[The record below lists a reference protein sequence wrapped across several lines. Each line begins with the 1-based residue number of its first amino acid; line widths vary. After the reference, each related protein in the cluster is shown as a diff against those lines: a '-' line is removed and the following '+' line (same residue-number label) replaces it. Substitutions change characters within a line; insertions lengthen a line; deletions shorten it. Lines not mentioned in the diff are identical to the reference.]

1 MERAGAFPAAEGGEL
16 DFASIGRALWRRK
29 WRILGPTL
37 LIALVTAIGVNFITP
52 RYKSEAR
59 ILYDGRENVFLRP
72 SAERS
77 VTERGAADQEA
88 LASQVQLIL
97 SRELA
102 LQVIKELK
110 LTERPEFDPLIN
122 GISPLKRIMA
132 LIGFARDPARMTPE
146 ERVLE
151 SYYERLSAYTVERSR
166 VIIVE
171 FWSYDPTLAAKA
183 VNSVVEGYL
192 GLQQSAKQDDMRA
205 SSQWLSGEIEVLR
218 RKVADAEARAEE
230 FRSRANLFVGANNT
244 TLSNQQLGE
253 FNSQLASARGQKSDA
268 ETRARLIRDMLRRGE
283 PIEASEIVNS
293 ELVRR
298 LSEQRV
304 ALRAQLAEQYSTLL
318 DAHPRIKELK
328 AQLADLD
335 RQIRSEAEKLV
346 RTLENDSK
354 IADARVEALTA
365 NLESLK
371 RVAASTNEDDVRLRA
386 LEREA
391 RAQRELLESYL
402 GRFREASAREN
413 IGSAPADARIISR
426 GIVSNTPYFP
436 KKLPIVLIA
445 TLATLVIASALV
457 ATGELV
463 RANEARYASPAPMPV
478 MPIMPDMMRFVQ
490 RLAPE
495 RMVLADLGPEIAPA
509 LAPAPADEEASAPAP
524 APEATSPAAL
534 GSVEELAAKLRD
546 GGTGRCVA
554 FFGLPGE
561 TIALATALAASRL
574 LAREQLVAL
583 VSVADEPPACAIDP
597 DAPGVT
603 DLIAGTASF
612 GEVIARDRQS
622 RAHVVPRGRS
632 AMPTAEIVGSLRFVT
647 MIDALTRTYDLVL
660 IAAGPV
666 ATDVVEKMV
675 AVAPSGVLVVSETD
689 DPAVLIAQQRL
700 DAAGRHDALMLVHT
714 PAATPRPEAA

>member
-1 MERAGAFPAAEGGEL
+1 
-16 DFASIGRALWRRK
+16 
-29 WRILGPTL
+29 
-37 LIALVTAIGVNFITP
+37 
-52 RYKSEAR
+52 
-59 ILYDGRENVFLRP
+59 
-72 SAERS
+72 
-77 VTERGAADQEA
+77 
-88 LASQVQLIL
+88 
-97 SRELA
+97 
-102 LQVIKELK
+102 
-110 LTERPEFDPLIN
+110 
-122 GISPLKRIMA
+122 MA

-183 VNSVVEGYL
+183 VNAVVESYL

-244 TLSNQQLGE
+244 SLSNQQLGE

-268 ETRARLIRDMLRRGE
+268 ETRSRLIRDMLRRGE

-318 DAHPRIKELK
+318 DGHPRIKELK

-346 RTLENDSK
+346 RTLENDAK

-371 RVAASTNEDDVRLRA
+371 RVAATTNEDDVRLRA

-445 TLATLVIASALV
+445 TLATLAIASALV
-457 ATGELV
+457 ATAELV
-463 RANEARYASPAPMPV
+463 RANEPRYATPAPV
-478 MPIMPDMMRFVQ
+478 MPDVMRLVQ
-490 RLAPE
+490 RLVPE

-509 LAPAPADEEASAPAP
+509 LAPAPAVEAPSVPVPSA
-524 APEATSPAAL
+524 APEAKSPAAL
-534 GSVEELAAKLRD
+534 ASVEELAAKLRD
-546 GGTGRCVA
+546 GRTGRCVA

-561 TIALATALAASRL
+561 TIASESALAAARL
-574 LAREQLVAL
+574 LAREQLVVL
-583 VSVADEPPACAIDP
+583 VSLADEPPAFAVDP

-622 RAHVVPRGRS
+622 RAHVVSRGRS
-632 AMPTAEIVGSLRFVT
+632 AMPAAEVVGALRFVT
-647 MIDALTRTYDLVL
+647 MIDALARTYDLVL
-660 IAAGPV
+660 VVAGPV
-666 ATDVVEKMV
+666 ATDAVEKMV
-675 AVAPSGVLVVSETD
+675 AIAPFGVLVVAGADE
-689 DPAVLIAQQRL
+689 PAALIAQQRL
-700 DAAGRHDALMLVHT
+700 DAAGYHDALLMAET
-714 PAATPRPEAA
+714 PAAAPRPEAA